1 MLFFD
6 HLQNVLPLHQKR
18 IPREHHK
25 KFGAIIVII
34 GGMYPDLM
42 IHGVTNLL
50 KPYPQRFLLTVID
63 TKIDLVTGLYE
74 STAYVEAM
82 AGRAAT

>member
-1 MLFFD
+1 MPLY
-6 HLQNVLPLHQKR
+6 QNR
-18 IPREHHK
+18 IPNEHHK
-25 KFGAIIVII
+25 KVSAMLVMI
-34 GGMYPDLM
+34 GGMYPDSI

-50 KPYPQRFLLTVID
+50 KPYPQRFLLTVTD
-63 TKIDLVTGLYE
+63 TKMDPVTGLYE